1 MRIAPASLMIFF
13 WNYRIPL
20 ERMVRTSSFGV
31 LAEIHVRDSSSRCK
45 LTWPFILSLHEPIL
59 DKMQGNLWHFFFV
72 WTGIPTNKLC
82 QIAGNGKQR
91 FLNAHFLPTTQ
102 KDLCICGGM
111 DGLIIRHIS
120 ASNWWIE
127 RMGERNPASGTFQ
140 QCLFS
145 YPTNLCS
152 LEMDEYL
159 NGGFKYFWFHPYLRK
174 SSNGTN
180 IFFANRLVQP
190 PTRYTYTSSR
200 RGLVW
205 LDPPKHTKTKHLS
218 PLDL

>member
-1 MRIAPASLMIFF
+1 M
-13 WNYRIPL
+13 
-20 ERMVRTSSFGV
+20 T
-31 LAEIHVRDSSSRCK
+31 
-45 LTWPFILSLHEPIL
+45 
-59 DKMQGNLWHFFFV
+59 FFFV

-91 FLNAHFLPTTQ
+91 FLNAHFLPTPQ

-127 RMGERNPASGTFQ
+127 RMGERNPASRTFQ

-159 NGGFKYFWFHPYLRK
+159 NGGFKYF
-174 SSNGTN
+174 
-180 IFFANRLVQP
+180 
-190 PTRYTYTSSR
+190 
-200 RGLVW
+200 
-205 LDPPKHTKTKHLS
+205 
-218 PLDL
+218 